1 MEGVLVNQHLGEAD
15 RFSLRLEPENDTC
28 RLVESRPA
36 PVPGGRMTAGRPLAE
51 LFSDCKV
58 VLSSGAGDSPT
69 KVLNDSG
76 VEVMVLEGVIEDAIG
91 GLFRGED
98 IRHMTKNTSRHAC
111 SGTGGG
117 CG

>member
-1 MEGVLVNQHLGEAD
+1 
-15 RFSLRLEPENDTC
+15 
-28 RLVESRPA
+28 
-36 PVPGGRMTAGRPLAE
+36 
-51 LFSDCKV
+51 
-58 VLSSGAGDSPT
+58 
-69 KVLNDSG
+69 
-76 VEVMVLEGVIEDAIG
+76 MVLEGVIEDAIG